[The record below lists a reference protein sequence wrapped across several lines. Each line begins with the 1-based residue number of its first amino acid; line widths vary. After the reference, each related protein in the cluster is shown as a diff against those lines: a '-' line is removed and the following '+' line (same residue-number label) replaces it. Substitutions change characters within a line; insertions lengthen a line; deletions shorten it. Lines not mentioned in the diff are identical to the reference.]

1 MDYLKQRGG
10 GRNEIVFAG
19 YGFLPCESFG
29 CKRGDGLQV
38 LTLFK
43 RSSHVEG

>member
-1 MDYLKQRGG
+1 MDYLKRRGG

-19 YGFLPCESFG
+19 YGFLPLKSFG
-29 CKRGDGLQV
+29 CKKGDGLQV